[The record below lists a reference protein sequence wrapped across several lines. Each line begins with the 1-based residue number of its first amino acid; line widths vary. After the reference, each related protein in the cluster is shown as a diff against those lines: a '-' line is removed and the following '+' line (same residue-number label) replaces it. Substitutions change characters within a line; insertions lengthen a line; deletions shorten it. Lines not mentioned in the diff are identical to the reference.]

1 MTTLFD
7 RVVYKGEEDGVKIS
21 IHLIQ
26 SLMSELTSQRLS
38 ISDCVLILDLD
49 ESQSTEFSTVL
60 TKAMS
65 ASNAQNFASKV
76 FGYLILA
83 NNTNRDKSGTL
94 DAYLVES
101 NFWLMVD
108 AEALK

>member
-1 MTTLFD
+1 MTLFE
-7 RVVYKGEEDGVKIS
+7 RVTYGGDTQGVKIS
-21 IHLIQ
+21 IHMIQ
-26 SLMSELTSQRLS
+26 SLMSELASQRLS

-83 NNTNRDKSGTL
+83 NNINRDESGTL
-94 DAYLVES
+94 DAYLIES
-101 NFWLMVD
+101 NFWRMVD
-108 AEALK
+108 TEALK

>member
-1 MTTLFD
+1 MTLFE
-7 RVVYKGEEDGVKIS
+7 RVTYSGDTQGVKIS
-21 IHLIQ
+21 IHMIQ
-26 SLMSELTSQRLS
+26 SLMSELASQRLS

-83 NNTNRDKSGTL
+83 NNTNRDESGTL

-108 AEALK
+108 QEALK

>member
-1 MTTLFD
+1 MTLFE
-7 RVVYKGEEDGVKIS
+7 RVTYGGDTQGVKIS
-21 IHLIQ
+21 IHMIQ
-26 SLMSELTSQRLS
+26 SLMSELASQRLS

-49 ESQSTEFSTVL
+49 ESKSTEFSTVL

-83 NNTNRDKSGTL
+83 NNINRDESGTL
-94 DAYLVES
+94 DAYLIES
-101 NFWLMVD
+101 NFWRMVD
-108 AEALK
+108 TEALK

>member
-1 MTTLFD
+1 MTLFE
-7 RVVYKGEEDGVKIS
+7 RVTYSGDAQGVKIS
-21 IHLIQ
+21 IHMIQ
-26 SLMSELTSQRLS
+26 SLMSELASSRLS
-38 ISDCVLILDLD
+38 VSDVVSVLDLD
-49 ESQSTEFSTVL
+49 QGQSNDFSVVL
-60 TKAMS
+60 SKAMS

-101 NFWLMVD
+101 NFWLMID
-108 AEALK
+108 AESVK

>member
-1 MTTLFD
+1 MTLFE
-7 RVVYKGEEDGVKIS
+7 RVTYGGDTQGVKIS
-21 IHLIQ
+21 IHMIQ
-26 SLMSELTSQRLS
+26 SLMSELASQRLS

-108 AEALK
+108 QEALK